1 MFIKITTSIL
11 AIFFILFSSNALAY
25 NQQLAES
32 YYKLFQPVAGA
43 KLGKG
48 LHLMKPDVFMN
59 NLKTGK
65 RMVTLDIRTP
75 AEAGVFTMSLPG
87 SLIIPA
93 NELFSHANLKQ
104 LPVNTPLVVICKSG
118 IRAVTM
124 GTALR
129 HIGFKNV
136 AVLKGGIHALSA
148 YLDPKVANMPV
159 KGKK

>member
-11 AIFFILFSSNALAY
+11 AIFFILFSSNVLAY

-48 LHLMKPDVFMN
+48 LHLMTPEVFMN

-65 RMVTLDIRTP
+65 HMVTLDVRTP
-75 AEAGVFTMSLPG
+75 AEAGVFSISLPG
-87 SLIIPA
+87 SLTIPA
-93 NELFSHANLKQ
+93 NELFSHSNLKK
-104 LPVNTPLVVICKSG
+104 LPVNTPLVVIYKSG
-118 IRAVTM
+118 VRAVTM

-129 HIGFKNV
+129 HIGFRNV
-136 AVLKGGIHALSA
+136 SILKGGIHALSA

-159 KGKK
+159 KDKK